1 MAQKYP
7 SSINPLTPAQI
18 QRIQNAGV
26 PLFIDGAKGG
36 HTFVP
41 SENGRTVV
49 CLNLPGLAFPQN
61 LGDGFSVGIMGA
73 FTVVGSGQPG
83 MAIINGTATSD
94 QAGFA
99 TLRQTAI
106 GVYTLVGNGGGSSS
120 GPASAI
126 TQPQVDAIAAGTT
139 RHSTI
144 VIAASDTIGKAGA
157 DIICTAGN
165 AYTQIQA
172 AITSMRG
179 KPGRI
184 FFLDGTYDIDNEF
197 IVDTSWLTLEGE
209 SHGMWGNYTSTIGN
223 FAVFPRAS
231 APPARSGA
239 LFRQNTAG
247 KGVWR
252 VGTNYLDGGNRHK
265 ALNWLRLNHYGPSG
279 TGIVLRDDTTAM
291 TDICRFASCNI
302 QGFGAGVD
310 VRWDNPLIF
319 DNNIQD
325 TGGGAANSTLSP
337 GGIRVRGVRG
347 QVYDNVVFQI
357 GGVGIWVGSYGAS
370 VHNNVVGG
378 TNDHNIFVT
387 SAKVKVIGNDL
398 CNPGSS
404 QSGGNSV
411 DNICIGNYPETGT
424 NANYFTNKRAEGC
437 VIMGNTCSM
446 VMEENNAFPVN
457 NTGSCI
463 TVGDGGIPALGGN
476 TDRTV
481 VHGNTCYSSATSIAA
496 GIYAIDVKN
505 ASTECSVTGN
515 TVSGPWNANGTVKVG
530 NLGTNAANNIVKDN
544 PGSA

>member
-1 MAQKYP
+1 MA
-7 SSINPLTPAQI
+7 T
-18 QRIQNAGV
+18 V
-26 PLFIDGAKGG
+26 PTIFHK
-36 HTFVP
+36 
-41 SENGRTVV
+41 
-49 CLNLPGLAFPQN
+49 NLPPASRHAPHSWEVADDTARLA
-61 LGDGFSVGIMGA
+61 I
-73 FTVVGSGQPG
+73 TV
-83 MAIINGTATSD
+83 TSD
-94 QAGFA
+94 D
-99 TLRQTAI
+99 
-106 GVYTLVGNGGGSSS
+106 VNKTLVQGVGSSS
-120 GPASAI
+120 
-126 TQPQVDAIAAGTT
+126 VVYRAIAAGTGSSVWKLETTTSTTGYTDAQAIAQANLAIISQKGVADGIASLGSDNLVPAVNLPVYAANILTSSQVSNIAAGNT

-157 DIICTAGN
+157 DIVCTAGN
-165 AYTQIQA
+165 AFAQIQA

-184 FFLDGTYDIDNEF
+184 FFLDGTYDIEDEF

-209 SHGMWGNYTSTIGN
+209 SHGMWGNYTSTIAN
-223 FAVFPRAS
+223 FAKFPRAS

-252 VGTNYLDGGNRHK
+252 VGTNYLDSGTRHK

-279 TGIVLRDDTTAM
+279 TGIVLRDDSTAM

-310 VRWDNPLIF
+310 VRWDNPMIF

-325 TGGGAANSTLSP
+325 TGGGAANSTLAP
-337 GGIRVRGVRG
+337 AAIRVRGVRG
-347 QVYDNVVFQI
+347 QIYDNVVFQV
-357 GGVGIWVGSYGAS
+357 GGVGIWAGSYGAS

-387 SAKVKVIGNDL
+387 AAKVKVIGNDC

-404 QSGGNSV
+404 QAGGNST
-411 DNICIGNYPETGT
+411 DNICIGNYPETGA
-424 NANYFTNKRAEGC
+424 NANYFTTKAAEGC

-446 VMEENNAFPVN
+446 VMEDNNAFPVN

-463 TVGDGGIPALGGN
+463 TVGDGGIPALTGATN
-476 TDRTV
+476 RTV

-515 TVSGPWNANGTVKVG
+515 TISGVWNANGTVKVG